1 MVAPASSSINHD
13 SGRPKKLPRTYFSLP
28 ANLQRPCIAFN
39 RGCSTENPATD
50 QFDCA
55 QGRLRRL
62 YTSCLGPSQ
71 RRISRLVRAVV
82 ITSHGGVEGIGVEE
96 VGTPPAPTADRVRVQ
111 VRAAG
116 LNRADIL
123 QRRGHYPPP
132 PGYPPN
138 IPGMEFAGEVEL
150 IGDAVR
156 TWKVGDRVFGIT
168 AGGAQAEFV
177 VVPESNLARIPAELD
192 WVEAGAMPEVFITAH
207 DALFT
212 RAGLH
217 MGERVL
223 IHAAA
228 SGVGTAAIQLGH
240 ASGATVYGTS
250 RTADKLERIRDL
262 NLGLD
267 ASVAVGDTPA
277 NFAEAVQKWTNG
289 AGVDVILDLVGGNYF
304 SANLEALASRSRL
317 ICVGTM
323 AGAKSEIDL
332 GLLLGKRVTII
343 GTMLGWRSL
352 EEKAE
357 ATRLFASSVLPL
369 VSRGA
374 IRPVLARVYPI
385 DEIRDAHERMESNA
399 CFGKIVLTFA

>member
-1 MVAPASSSINHD
+1 M
-13 SGRPKKLPRTYFSLP
+13 
-28 ANLQRPCIAFN
+28 
-39 RGCSTENPATD
+39 
-50 QFDCA
+50 
-55 QGRLRRL
+55 
-62 YTSCLGPSQ
+62 
-71 RRISRLVRAVV
+71 RAVV
-82 ITSHGGVEGIGVEE
+82 ITSYGGVEGIGVQE
-96 VGTPPAPTADRVRVQ
+96 VDTPPAPTADRVRVR
-111 VRAAG
+111 VHAAG

-123 QRRGHYPPP
+123 QRRGHYPAP

-138 IPGMEFAGEVEL
+138 IPGMEFAGEVES

-168 AGGAQAEFV
+168 GGGAQAELV
-177 VVPESNLARIPAELD
+177 VVPESNLARIPPELD
-192 WVEAGAMPEVFITAH
+192 WVQAGAMPEVFITAH

-217 MGERVL
+217 MGARVL

-228 SGVGTAAIQLGH
+228 SGVGTAAIQVAH
-240 ASGATVYGTS
+240 AAGATVYGTS
-250 RTADKLERIRDL
+250 RTAEKLQRLDEL

-267 ASVAVGDTPA
+267 KSMAVGGQPA
-277 NFAEAVQKWTNG
+277 NFVEAVQKWTNG
-289 AGVDVILDLVGGNYF
+289 AGVDVILDLVGGDYLA
-304 SANLEALASRSRL
+304 ANLEVLASRGRL

-332 GLLLGKRVTII
+332 GLLLRKRGTII
-343 GTMLGWRSL
+343 GTMLRGRSI

-357 ATRLFASSVLPL
+357 ATQLFASSVLPL

-374 IRPVLARVYPI
+374 IRPVIDRVYPA

-399 CFGKIVLTFA
+399 SFGKIVLTFG

>member
-1 MVAPASSSINHD
+1 M
-13 SGRPKKLPRTYFSLP
+13 
-28 ANLQRPCIAFN
+28 
-39 RGCSTENPATD
+39 
-50 QFDCA
+50 
-55 QGRLRRL
+55 
-62 YTSCLGPSQ
+62 
-71 RRISRLVRAVV
+71 RAVV
-82 ITSHGGVEGIGVEE
+82 ITSHGGLDGIGVLE
-96 VGTPPAPTADRVRVQ
+96 VESPPTPVVDRVRVR
-111 VRAAG
+111 VHAAG

-123 QRRGHYPPP
+123 QRRGTYPAP

-138 IPGMEFAGEVEL
+138 IPGMEFAGEVES

-168 AGGAQAEFV
+168 GGGAQAEFV
-177 VVPESNLARIPAELD
+177 VVPESNVARIPPELD
-192 WVEAGAMPEVFITAH
+192 WVKAGAMPEVFITAH

-228 SGVGTAAIQLGH
+228 SGVGTAAIQVAH
-240 ASGATVYGTS
+240 AAGATVHGTS
-250 RTADKLERIRDL
+250 RAADKLQRLDEL

-267 ASVAVGDTPA
+267 KSVAVGGQPA
-277 NFAEAVQKWTNG
+277 NFVEAVQKWTNG
-289 AGVDVILDLVGGNYF
+289 AGVDVILDLVGGDYF
-304 SANLEALASRSRL
+304 AANLEALASRGRL
-317 ICVGTM
+317 ICVGAM

-332 GLLLGKRVTII
+332 GLLLRKRGTII
-343 GTMLGWRSL
+343 GTMLRGRSI

-374 IRPVLARVYPI
+374 IRPVIDRVYPA

-399 CFGKIVLTFA
+399 SFGKIVLTFA

>member
-1 MVAPASSSINHD
+1 M
-13 SGRPKKLPRTYFSLP
+13 
-28 ANLQRPCIAFN
+28 
-39 RGCSTENPATD
+39 
-50 QFDCA
+50 
-55 QGRLRRL
+55 
-62 YTSCLGPSQ
+62 
-71 RRISRLVRAVV
+71 RAVV
-82 ITSHGGVEGIGVEE
+82 ITSHGGIDGIGVLE
-96 VGTPPAPTADRVRVQ
+96 VESPPSPVANRVRVR
-111 VRAAG
+111 VHAAG

-123 QRRGHYPPP
+123 QRRGSYPAPR
-132 PGYPPN
+132 GYPQN
-138 IPGMEFAGEVEL
+138 IPGLEFAGEVDA
-150 IGDAVR
+150 IGDAVGA
-156 TWKVGDRVFGIT
+156 WKIGDRVFGII
-168 AGGAQAEFV
+168 AGGAQAELV
-177 VVPESNLARIPAELD
+177 LVPESNLARIPPELD

-228 SGVGTAAIQLGH
+228 SGVGTAAIQLAH
-240 ASGATVYGTS
+240 AAGATVYGSS
-250 RTADKLERIRDL
+250 RIADKLERIREL

-277 NFAEAVQKWTNG
+277 KFVEAVQDWTAG
-289 AGVDVILDLVGGNYF
+289 VGVDVILDLVGGNYF
-304 SANLEALASRSRL
+304 SANLDALASRGRF

-332 GLLLGKRVTII
+332 GLLLRKRVNII
-343 GTMLGWRSL
+343 GTMLRGRSI

-374 IRPVLARVYPI
+374 IRPVIDRVYPV

-399 CFGKIVLTFA
+399 SFGKIVLTFA

>member
-1 MVAPASSSINHD
+1 M
-13 SGRPKKLPRTYFSLP
+13 
-28 ANLQRPCIAFN
+28 
-39 RGCSTENPATD
+39 
-50 QFDCA
+50 
-55 QGRLRRL
+55 
-62 YTSCLGPSQ
+62 
-71 RRISRLVRAVV
+71 RAVV
-82 ITSHGGVEGIGVEE
+82 ITSYGGVEGIGVQE
-96 VGTPPAPTADRVRVQ
+96 VDTPPGPTADRVRVR
-111 VRAAG
+111 VHAAG

-123 QRRGHYPPP
+123 QRRGHYPAP

-138 IPGMEFAGEVEL
+138 IPGMEFAGEVES

-168 AGGAQAEFV
+168 GGGAQAEFV
-177 VVPESNLARIPAELD
+177 VAPESNLARIPAELD
-192 WVEAGAMPEVFITAH
+192 WVQAGAMPEVFITAH

-228 SGVGTAAIQLGH
+228 SGVGTAAIQVAH
-240 ASGATVYGTS
+240 AAGATVCGTS
-250 RTADKLERIRDL
+250 RTADKLERLHQL

-267 ASVAVGDTPA
+267 QSVAVGNQLAT
-277 NFAEAVQKWTNG
+277 FVEAVQKWTNG
-289 AGVDVILDLVGGNYF
+289 AGVDVILDLVGGSY
-304 SANLEALASRSRL
+304 SAANLEALASQGRL
-317 ICVGTM
+317 ICVGTT
-323 AGAKSEIDL
+323 AGTKSEIDL
-332 GLLLGKRVTII
+332 GLLLRKRLTII
-343 GTMLGWRSL
+343 GTTLRGRSI

-374 IRPVLARVYPI
+374 IHPIIDRAYPA

-399 CFGKIVLTFA
+399 SFGKIVLTFG

>member
-1 MVAPASSSINHD
+1 M
-13 SGRPKKLPRTYFSLP
+13 K
-28 ANLQRPCIAFN
+28 
-39 RGCSTENPATD
+39 
-50 QFDCA
+50 
-55 QGRLRRL
+55 
-62 YTSCLGPSQ
+62 
-71 RRISRLVRAVV
+71 AVV
-82 ITSHGGVEGIGVEE
+82 IASYGGVEGIGVQE
-96 VGTPPAPTADRVRVQ
+96 VKTPPAPTANRVRVR
-111 VRAAG
+111 VHAAG

-123 QRRGHYPPP
+123 QRRGHYPAP

-138 IPGMEFAGEVEL
+138 IPGMEFAGEVES

-156 TWKVGDRVFGIT
+156 AWKVGDRVFGIT
-168 AGGAQAEFV
+168 GGGAQAELV
-177 VVPESNLARIPAELD
+177 LVPESNLARIPAELD

-228 SGVGTAAIQLGH
+228 SGVGTAAIQVAH
-240 ASGATVYGTS
+240 AAGATVYGTS

-304 SANLEALASRSRL
+304 GANLEALAPRGRL
-317 ICVGTM
+317 ICVGTT
-323 AGAKSEIDL
+323 AGTKSEIDL
-332 GLLLGKRVTII
+332 GLLLRKRATII
-343 GTMLGWRSL
+343 GTTLRGRSIV
-352 EEKAE
+352 EKAE

-374 IRPVLARVYPI
+374 IRPVIDRVYPAN
-385 DEIRDAHERMESNA
+385 EIRDAHERMESNA
-399 CFGKIVLTFA
+399 SFGKIVLAFS